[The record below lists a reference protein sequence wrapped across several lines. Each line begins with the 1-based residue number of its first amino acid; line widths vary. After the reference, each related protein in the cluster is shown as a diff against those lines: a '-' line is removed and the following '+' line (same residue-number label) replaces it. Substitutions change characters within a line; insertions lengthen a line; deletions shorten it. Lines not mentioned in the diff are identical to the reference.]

1 MLRNYTSSF
10 SDTELDFLK
19 FHEHKNRGGGGARYP
34 HQGIFTPHPFFLTCH
49 AVCYLD

>member
-19 FHEHKNRGGGGARYP
+19 FHEHKNRGGGGGGGGRYP
-34 HQGIFTPHPFFLTCH
+34 GFLTCH